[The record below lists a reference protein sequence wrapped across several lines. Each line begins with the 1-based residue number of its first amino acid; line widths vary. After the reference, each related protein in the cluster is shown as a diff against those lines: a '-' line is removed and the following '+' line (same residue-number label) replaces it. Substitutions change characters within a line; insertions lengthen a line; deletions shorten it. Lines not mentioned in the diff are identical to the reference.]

1 MVGISR
7 DPIKIFET
15 DSFIPK
21 SDEAIKFDDLTE
33 MKNHFRLFDYILDII
48 DEELTKENIIEM
60 NKILKEIQQMK
71 RIQDIMLENLKLF
84 QIKLV

>member
-1 MVGISR
+1 
-7 DPIKIFET
+7 
-15 DSFIPK
+15 
-21 SDEAIKFDDLTE
+21 

-71 RIQDIMLENLKLF
+71 RIQDIMLEDLKLF